1 MDAAA
6 HPSLPAIPLIDVGR
20 GGPLAVL
27 EAERARFD
35 DLFQAGR
42 DHYGGPVLAIGDRVT
57 RAWLAACAT
66 PYRADLEACAGATRM
81 AGVYLMNLSYEWS
94 CTTAVGAPPS
104 GRGNRLLRTLDWP
117 LDGLGRNVVVARHE
131 SDAGPWFNVTW
142 PGFVGAATAMA
153 PGRFSIAINQPPLMR
168 RTGVFALDWLAERV
182 AVWRRRDLPPMHL
195 VRRVCETCRTYDE
208 AREAL
213 CRTPVAVAA
222 VFSLSGTTAHQG
234 CIIERTATGAWQRE
248 GRVAVA
254 NHWLAAPFRGRPRG
268 IDSLARHALMDGCRD
283 GVEDGF
289 DWVAA
294 PILNATT
301 RLAVAANAAA
311 GTLQVR
317 GYEAGAPATEDF
329 SLTA

>member
-6 HPSLPAIPLIDVGR
+6 QPALPTIPLVNAGS
-20 GGPLAVL
+20 GGPMAVL
-27 EAERARFD
+27 AAERARFD

-42 DHYGGPVLAIGDRVT
+42 DHYGDTALAIGDRVS
-57 RAWLAACAT
+57 RAWLARCPT
-66 PYRADLEACAGATRM
+66 PYRAELDACAGATAL

-117 LDGLGRNVVVARHE
+117 LDGLGRTVVVARH
-131 SDAGPWFNVTW
+131 DGAAGPWFNVTW

-153 PGRFSIAINQPPLMR
+153 PGRFSVAINQPPLVR
-168 RTGVFALDWLAERV
+168 RTGLLPLDWLAEHA
-182 AVWRRRDLPPMHL
+182 AVWRRRFLPPMHL
-195 VRRVCETCRTYDE
+195 VRQVCETCRTYDE

-213 CRTPVAVAA
+213 RRTPVSVAA
-222 VFSLSGTTAHQG
+222 FFSLSGTGPGQS
-234 CIIERTATGAWQRE
+234 CIIERTATGAWLRE
-248 GRVAVA
+248 GEAAIA
-254 NHWLAAPFRGRPRG
+254 NHWLAAPLGGCPRG
-268 IDSLARHALMDGCRD
+268 IDSIARQALMDGCRD

-289 DWVAA
+289 AWVAA

-301 RLAVAANAAA
+301 RLAVTANAGL

-317 GYEAGAPATEDF
+317 GYESSGPATQDF
-329 SLTA
+329 TLAA